1 MFNTDYVLH
10 LNHMDNSKQNLTL
23 VVEEELLRQAR
34 KVAIDRRTSVNELV
48 REYLSALVEDPS
60 RRRFARARLRHALAN
75 GLVRV
80 GDRTWSREDLYER

>member
-1 MFNTDYVLH
+1 MERA
-10 LNHMDNSKQNLTL
+10 KQNLTL
-23 VVEEELLRQAR
+23 VIEEELLREAR

-48 REYLSALVEDPS
+48 REYLTALVDDPS
-60 RRRFARARLRHALAN
+60 RRRLARARLRDALAK